1 MSTKTYEEKNSMS
14 ALALCGTGGLEMNH
28 LQDTDAS
35 YGALSVAILFVCPVS
50 PESYNSW
57 IYFWRN
63 RRNIVSLVSQSSRL
77 DA

>member
-14 ALALCGTGGLEMNH
+14 ALALCGTGGLEMNR

-50 PESYNSW
+50 PDSY
-57 IYFWRN
+57 IAQ
-63 RRNIVSLVSQSSRL
+63 RRGLVAEVARRKKRCMV
-77 DA
+77 